1 MIIWNWWYDRQGA
14 IQTSGFNFAEDL
26 PRFLILLFAWQRFTE
41 EDWGVV
47 PEGQPGRT
55 FTCDKSGKNV
65 EITLD
70 EDESPIHYPY
80 GIIGRGTTVLRATS
94 TCSQLKDVPLVVK
107 FSCPEESRIPE
118 TKILDTI
125 QDAGEHPDVTGH
137 VLHYTAMKSTTYSTS
152 HIRKRLKLNTK
163 GARKLTIIVFEALEG
178 GISDLNGIEMW
189 DVGYQI
195 DKCGYF
201 FLYIHMFSP

>member
-1 MIIWNWWYDRQGA
+1 MTIWNWWYDLQGA

-47 PEGQPGRT
+47 PEGQPRRT
-55 FTCDKSGKNV
+55 FTCDKDV
-65 EITLD
+65 EITVV
-70 EDESPIHYPY
+70 EDQSPIHYPY

-118 TKILDTI
+118 PEILDTI
-125 QDAGEHPDVTGH
+125 QRDAGEHPDVTDH
-137 VLHYTAMKSTTYSTS
+137 VLHYTATKSTTYSTS
-152 HIRKRLKLNTK
+152 HIRERLKLNTE
-163 GARKLTIIVFEALEG
+163 GARKLTIIVFEELEG

-189 DVGYQI
+189 HVAYQS
-195 DKCGYF
+195 
-201 FLYIHMFSP
+201 MFSP